1 MLLQKQTTPYIRVF
15 KLVTGEEII
24 TKVTKEDEKNYTI
37 EKPLQMAMTQRGL
50 QFAPVAM
57 MMDPDKSIE
66 LSKEKIVF
74 QGPPV
79 SELENQYESATT
91 GIALP
96 QKSGIITN

>member
-24 TKVTKEDEKNYTI
+24 TKVLSEDEKVFTI
-37 EKPLQMAMTQRGL
+37 EKPLQMGMTQRGF

-57 MMDPDKSIE
+57 MMDMDKLID
-66 LSKEKIVF
+66 LSKEKIVM

-79 SELENQYESATT
+79 KELENQYESAIS